1 MGSNNGTKP
10 GAGWRGLTRFFRLGQ
25 AVYRTTLAKP
35 LFREFFFAAGL
46 FCALVGVMQIGLV
59 PPQVAVVV
67 GRPAERTVLAPR
79 EVEDPFETQRRR
91 EEAARRVMLEA
102 EGDPG
107 NWYIAPESGAYAEI
121 RLARFL
127 EDVGQAR
134 AVPASQTTEAKA
146 RLRARWSGFSATIW
160 DELLAVK
167 PERFEDLRRDLR
179 RFLLPIQEK
188 ERISTLN
195 LPNVRARLPEMVA
208 EMGGDP
214 GDRLLIEVLGGLL
227 APNLVLD
234 RERVARL
241 AEQAK
246 ERVPPVVY
254 RSGEPILEKGE
265 IVTEEKYRLLQRL
278 RLVEGKAGL
287 PLAFLGMV
295 FFVLALGALALG
307 YLYRFHR
314 EMLHQERYLY
324 LIALTTFLAAG
335 IGKFFALNPSSNLA
349 YFAPVTFAP
358 ILWVLLLEAR
368 VAFMLT
374 VLLSALMGVVNGFQL
389 NLALYTLFGGSVA
402 VFVLHQRQQR
412 SDLMR
417 SGFFIALA
425 NLFSVALLG
434 LFAGAFPP
442 WSRFLLAGL
451 NGFTAAVVAIGL
463 LPFLE
468 NLFGLTSAIR
478 LLELAN
484 PNQPLLRQML
494 VEAPGTYHHSIMV
507 GNLAEAAADRIGA
520 DGLLVR
526 VGAYYHDIGKLKRP
540 YFFAENQLT
549 QENPHEKLT
558 PTLSTLI
565 ITAHVKEGVELA
577 RARGLPEAVVDIIE
591 QHHGTDLVRYFYAR
605 AAENAQTE
613 LAETDFRYNG
623 PRPRSK
629 EAALVM
635 LADSVEAAVRAMTKP
650 TPAKVEA
657 LLTRI
662 FKERL
667 DDGQFDECDLTLRDL
682 EQIKAAFLKVLGGI
696 FHTRIEY
703 PESVLREIERKK
715 GTNGDLR
722 KQPAG

>member
-1 MGSNNGTKP
+1 MGKNGGTRIESRRL
-10 GAGWRGLTRFFRLGQ
+10 AGLALG
-25 AVYRTTLAKP
+25 VYRATLAKP
-35 LFREFFFAAGL
+35 FIRELLFAAGI
-46 FCALVGVMQIGLV
+46 FCALVAILQIDLV
-59 PPQVAVVV
+59 PRPIEVTV
-67 GRPAERTVLAPR
+67 GRPADRTLLAPR
-79 EVEDPFETQRRR
+79 EIEDPFETERRR
-91 EEAARRVMLEA
+91 AEAARRVLLAA
-102 EGDPG
+102 EDDPS
-107 NWYIAPESGAYAEI
+107 NWYIAPESGAHAEA
-121 RLARFL
+121 RLERL
-127 EDVGQAR
+127 LDEVAR
-134 AVPASQTTEAKA
+134 ARALALPQGREAMA
-146 RLRARWSGFSATIW
+146 RLRAEWAGIPSKAW
-160 DELLAVK
+160 EELLSAET
-167 PERFEDLRRDLR
+167 ERFEDLRRNLR
-179 RFLLPIQEK
+179 RFLVRIQEG
-188 ERISTLN
+188 ERISSLN
-195 LPNVRARLPEMVA
+195 LAAVRERLPEIVA
-208 EMGGDP
+208 GLGGDP
-214 GDRLLIEVLGGLL
+214 KDEVLIGVLRGLL

-246 ERVPPVVY
+246 ERVPAVVY

-265 IVTEEKYRLLQRL
+265 IVTEEKYELLRRL
-278 RLVEGKAGL
+278 RLVEGKNSL

-295 FFVLALGALALG
+295 LFVLVLGALTLG
-307 YLYRFHR
+307 YLYRFNR

-324 LIALTTFLAAG
+324 LIAVTTILAAI

-349 YFAPVTFAP
+349 YFAPVSFAT
-358 ILWVLLLEAR
+358 ILWVLLLESR
-368 VAFMLT
+368 VALMLT
-374 VLLSALMGVVNGFQL
+374 VVLSALMGMVNGFQL
-389 NLALYTLFGGSVA
+389 NLALYTLIGGSVA
-402 VFVLHQRQQR
+402 IFFLHGGQQR

-417 SGFFIALA
+417 SGLFIALA
-425 NLFSVALLG
+425 NVFSVALLG
-434 LFAGAFPP
+434 LFGGVFPP
-442 WSRFLLAGL
+442 WERFVLAGF
-451 NGFTAAVVAIGL
+451 NGLSAAVIAIGL

-565 ITAHVKEGVELA
+565 ITAHVKEGVEMA
-577 RARGLPEAVVDIIE
+577 RAKGLPEAIVDIIE

-613 LAETDFRYNG
+613 LAETDFRYDG
-623 PRPRSK
+623 PRPRTK

-635 LADSVEAAVRAMTKP
+635 LADSVEAAVRSMTKP

-657 LLTRI
+657 VAARI

-682 EQIKAAFLKVLGGI
+682 EQIKSAFLKVLGGI